1 MYHLLTCYLIDYV
14 SVVFFLSSRRRHTR
28 CALVTGVQTCAL
40 PIYKASYPSPA
51 RGEGIA
57 YNIPSSSRASSL
69 IFCGDQGGSQ
79 TRLTSASPTPGT
91 APTRSSTSAG
101 IDSATGQCGVVSVI
115 VTSAWPSLIST
126 L

>member
-1 MYHLLTCYLIDYV
+1 MIRLPPMSTLTDTLFPYTTL
-14 SVVFFLSSRRRHTR
+14 FRSREP
-28 CALVTGVQTCAL
+28 AGSQTPHPTA
-40 PIYKASYPSPA
+40 PSRQGDKASYPSPA

-91 APTRSSTSAG
+91 APTRSSPSAG